1 MVDLSRRSLFVSLLI
16 SLLVF
21 SSFAALGQESSNQ
34 GQTTVLATVNGE
46 KITQQ
51 ELSQASRVQ
60 QIVMSLSRQYRS
72 FAQFLMT
79 SEAGQNFLSEYRKY
93 VLDQLINQKLT
104 VQKVEELGITVSDQ
118 AVQAEIDKIVEG
130 NKQFKDEAALEDY
143 LKKNQNM
150 TLENLK
156 TRIREN
162 LRSQKLREE
171 VTDKVTVSEE
181 EVEDF
186 YNKNKQSY
194 TDQEGSVKP
203 LEEVRDQVRNA
214 VRSQK
219 QNEAYNQ
226 WLQEERKKADIEK
239 NLDQL

>member
-1 MVDLSRRSLFVSLLI
+1 MDFSRRSLFVSLLI
-16 SLLVF
+16 SLLIF
-21 SSFAALGQESSNQ
+21 SSFAAVGQESTNQ
-34 GQTTVLATVNGE
+34 AGTTVLATVNGE
-46 KITQQ
+46 EITQQ
-51 ELSQASRVQ
+51 ELSQASQVQ
-60 QIVMSLSRQYRS
+60 QIVMTLSRQFRS
-72 FAQFLMT
+72 FSQFLMT

-104 VQKVEELGITVSDQ
+104 VQKVEELGINVSDQ
-118 AVQAEIDKIVEG
+118 AVQEEITKIVEE
-130 NKQFKDEAALEDY
+130 NQQFSDKSDLEGY
-143 LKKNQNM
+143 LKDNQNM

-162 LRSQKLREE
+162 LKTQKLRER

-181 EVEDF
+181 EVEAF
-186 YNKNKQSY
+186 YNQNKQSY
-194 TDQEGSVKP
+194 TDQEGNVRP
-203 LEEVRDQVRNA
+203 LDEVSDQVRNT

-239 NLDQL
+239 NLDQM

>member
-1 MVDLSRRSLFVSLLI
+1 MDFSRRNLFVSLLI
-16 SLLVF
+16 SLLVI
-21 SSFAALGQESSNQ
+21 SSFAAVGQESTNQ
-34 GQTTVLATVNGE
+34 AETTVLATVNGE
-46 KITQQ
+46 EITQQ
-51 ELSQASRVQ
+51 ELSQASQVQ
-60 QIVMSLSRQYRS
+60 RIIMSLSRQYRS

-79 SEAGQNFLSEYRKY
+79 SEAGQDFLSEYRKH
-93 VLDQLINQKLT
+93 VLDQLINQELT
-104 VQKVEELGITVSDQ
+104 AQKVEELGVTVSDQ
-118 AVQAEIDKIVEG
+118 AVQEEIDKIIEG
-130 NKQFKDEAALEDY
+130 NKQFEDTDELEDY
-143 LKKNQNM
+143 LKENQNM

-156 TRIREN
+156 TRIKEN

-181 EVEDF
+181 EVEVF

-194 TDQEGSVKP
+194 TDQEGNVKP
-203 LEEVRDQVRNA
+203 LEEVRDQVRNT

-226 WLQEERKKADIEK
+226 WLEEEREKADIEK

>member
-1 MVDLSRRSLFVSLLI
+1 MDLSRRSLFVSLLI
-16 SLLVF
+16 SLLVL
-21 SSFAALGQESSNQ
+21 SSFAAVGQESTNQ
-34 GQTTVLATVNGE
+34 AETTVLATVNGE
-46 KITQQ
+46 EITQQ
-51 ELSQASRVQ
+51 ELSQASQVQ

-79 SEAGQNFLSEYRKY
+79 SEAGQDFLSEYRKY
-93 VLDQLINQKLT
+93 VLDQLINQKLSI
-104 VQKVEELGITVSDQ
+104 QKVEELGITVSDQ

-130 NKQFKDEAALEDY
+130 NKQFEDEAALEDY

-150 TLENLK
+150 SLENLRS
-156 TRIREN
+156 RIREN

-181 EVEDF
+181 EVEVF
-186 YNKNKQSY
+186 YNKNKQRY
-194 TDQEGSVKP
+194 TDQEGNVKP
-203 LEEVRDQVRNA
+203 LEEVRDQVRNT

-226 WLQEERKKADIEK
+226 WLEEERKKADIEK

>member
-1 MVDLSRRSLFVSLLI
+1 MDLSRRSLFVSLLI